1 MLTISTLKHHE
12 LAPSDQAHAGKNRFE
27 CRTCP
32 YQMILDRRYYERK
45 NMETKGAEDVLGGAD
60 SWKNVDK
67 TEGMLFLL
75 CRRGARRGTSANL
88 IHSQMSARGLRVPY
102 GLFPTGA
109 DSQCRRTVYELLQ
122 MRRVCYGMA

>member
-45 NMETKGAEDVLGGAD
+45 NMETKGAEDVLGGAE

-67 TEGMLFLL
+67 TEGMRTPHAPLG
-75 CRRGARRGTSANL
+75 RKKKPRSL
-88 IHSQMSARGLRVPY
+88 IY
-102 GLFPTGA
+102 
-109 DSQCRRTVYELLQ
+109 
-122 MRRVCYGMA
+122 